1 VKKTNNR
8 VFKVRESLERHR
20 NFEGKL
26 FVLTEK
32 PKEQGMMSAILVDED
47 WREGKTGDKIM
58 LPAYVLK
65 RSIVVSFS
73 GYRPI
78 NLSIG

>member
-1 VKKTNNR
+1 MKKTNNR

-20 NFEGKL
+20 DFEGKL

-32 PKEQGMMSAILVDED
+32 PKERGMISAILVDED
-47 WREGKTGDKIM
+47 WRAGKTGDKIM

-65 RSIVVSFS
+65 RSIVVNFS
-73 GYRPI
+73 GYRQI
-78 NLSIG
+78 YR

>member
-1 VKKTNNR
+1 MKKINNR
-8 VFKVRESLERHR
+8 VFKARESLEKHR
-20 NFEGKL
+20 KFEGKL

-32 PKEQGMMSAILVDED
+32 PKKQGMIGAILVDED

-65 RSIVVSFS
+65 RSIVVNFS
-73 GYRPI
+73 GYKPI
-78 NLSIG
+78 YR